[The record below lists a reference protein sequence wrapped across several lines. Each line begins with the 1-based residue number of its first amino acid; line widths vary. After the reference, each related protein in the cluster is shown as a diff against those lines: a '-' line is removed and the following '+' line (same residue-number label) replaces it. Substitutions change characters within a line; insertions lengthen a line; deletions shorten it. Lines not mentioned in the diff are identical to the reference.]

1 MEGIVRHVDP
11 DAMTPLA
18 RYIAFNCL
26 ATEATKVAGKNVW
39 KVDPLADPLSLTR
52 KLGERKGPDTQILP

>member
-39 KVDPLADPLSLTR
+39 KVDPLSLTR